1 MSKPSPPNSFVRH
14 VVDRTGPYSKITDK
28 ARKEL
33 LQKLVKEDNTPSIKS
48 LPDSPGKTRLLEKYK
63 KVKTYL
69 KWHLNNDYPES
80 SDTKLVNTQS
90 GGKRRKRR
98 KSHRRKRTRKRS
110 KSRKKSRR
118 RRKR

>member
-1 MSKPSPPNSFVRH
+1 MSKPIPPNSFVRH

-28 ARKEL
+28 SRKEL

-69 KWHLNNDYPES
+69 KWHLHNDYPES
-80 SDTKLVNTQS
+80 SETKSVNTQS
-90 GGKRRKRR
+90 GGKIRKKRKSRKRKSRKR
-98 KSHRRKRTRKRS
+98 KSRKRS
-110 KSRKKSRR
+110 RQRR
-118 RRKR
+118 RI